1 MRTRAEA
8 APPSFAELQRELP
21 RSSPRAWR
29 FAALHAGSRAG
40 ALVSEGLRVGHRH
53 GFDSGPFMDHVYAD
67 RPAGR
72 TAAGRALDRRLLRRR
87 TCVAFRDIR
96 ALAEP
101 AVRDALAASDATEP
115 VVADLAAGPAPYLL
129 AAVADH
135 PRARAVVCDVDEAAL
150 DGARAA
156 AQRTGVAG
164 RATFVRANAFDP
176 AALATLRP
184 RPDVVLELGLY
195 GIEHDD
201 ARVERHFTDLAEL
214 VAPEQIVF
222 NVQTA
227 NPEIEYI
234 ARVWVNA
241 AGERCVWRLR
251 PVEQILG
258 YAAAAGYRPASTTAD
273 RFGIY
278 RVVRLV
284 RDPGTAPPSTAS
296 QGASSQ
302 RGEARWA

>member
-1 MRTRAEA
+1 MRQPPEA
-8 APPSFAELQRELP
+8 QPTFADLQRELP

-29 FAALHAGSRAG
+29 FATQRAASRAG
-40 ALVSEGLRVGHRH
+40 ALVSDGLRTGYDH
-53 GFDSGPFMDHVYAD
+53 GFDSGPFMAHVYAD
-67 RPAGR
+67 RPSGR
-72 TAAGRALDRRLLRRR
+72 GSLGRELDRRLLRRR

-96 ALAEP
+96 ALAEQ
-101 AVRDALAASDATEP
+101 AIRDALAAAGTPEP

-129 AAVADH
+129 SAVADH
-135 PRARAVVCDVDEAAL
+135 PSARAIVCDVDPDAL

-156 AQRTGVAG
+156 AADLRLDG
-164 RATFVRANAFDP
+164 RATFARADAFDRD
-176 AALATLRP
+176 ALRALRP
-184 RPDVVLELGLY
+184 SPDVVLELGLY
-195 GIEHDD
+195 GIYHDD
-201 ARVERHFTDLAEL
+201 ARIERHFSDLAEL
-214 VAPEQIVF
+214 VSPGQIVF

-251 PVEQILG
+251 PVEQILR
-258 YAAAAGYRPASTTAD
+258 YAAAAGYEPASVTSD

-284 RDPGTAPPSTAS
+284 RS
-296 QGASSQ
+296 
-302 RGEARWA
+302 